1 MDLQLLTPLCMIV
14 LFFALGTF
22 LQRFSI
28 PPIWTQVLLI
38 IGFLASPL
46 SVISFEFPV
55 WALESLLFIVLFY
68 VGVQTPASEF
78 GKEAL
83 RAIPASIASTV
94 VGIAS
99 AFSVSFW
106 LGFYLYE
113 SAVISL
119 IAGAIASASLLN
131 IMEKIDLVKTEV
143 AKAAVG
149 IAIVNNLLLL
159 LAVSALSTSSDVI
172 TLAIKAGYSFGW
184 LILAVGVARYIYPR
198 VVKALN
204 ISSTEATL
212 SALLVQALL
221 LATVAHLLG
230 LSFMLGAFVSAL
242 FVKEEYLHSDVH
254 IQIRKS
260 FHTLTYLVAVPLLL
274 LSSTQFFKIDMSNIV
289 NAVILAVSVAVA
301 QYIVTYFVLWFK
313 HYGRAQSAML
323 AFTTLVRSEM
333 AFVILVFSAHLSL
346 ITPAIFTMLLLSL
359 LILTTLTP
367 FILRIGLSKL
377 QAEEPYRS
385 LLSKGSK

>member
-14 LFFALGTF
+14 LLFAFGTF

-28 PPIWTQVLLI
+28 PPIWTQTLVV
-38 IGFLASPL
+38 IGFLISPL

-83 RAIPASIASTV
+83 RALPASIGATAV
-94 VGIAS
+94 AIVS
-99 AFSVSFW
+99 AFGVSFW
-106 LGFYLYE
+106 LGYSNFE

-119 IAGAIASASLLN
+119 IVGAIASASLLN
-131 IMEKIDLVKTEV
+131 IMEKMNLVKTEV

-159 LAVSALSTSSDVI
+159 LALSALSTSSGVI
-172 TLAIKAGYSFGW
+172 SLAIKAGYSFGW
-184 LILAVGVARYIYPR
+184 LILVIGVARYIYPR

-212 SALLVQALL
+212 SALLVQALFF
-221 LATVAHLLG
+221 ATVAHLLG

-242 FVKEEYLHSDVH
+242 FVKEEYLHGDVH
-254 IQIRKS
+254 IQIRKG
-260 FHTLTYLVAVPLLL
+260 FHALTYLVAVPLLL
-274 LSSTQFFKIDMSNIV
+274 LASTQFLAIDMSNIV
-289 NAVILAVSVAVA
+289 NAAILAVSVAVA

-333 AFVILVFSAHLSL
+333 AFVLLIFSAHLSL

-359 LILTTLTP
+359 LILTIITP
-367 FILRIGLSKL
+367 FILRMGLAKL
-377 QAEEPYRS
+377 QSEEPYRS

>member
-14 LFFALGTF
+14 LLFALGTF

-28 PPIWTQVLLI
+28 PPIWTQTLVVV
-38 IGFLASPL
+38 GFLGSPL
-46 SVISFEFPV
+46 SVLSFEFPV

-83 RAIPASIASTV
+83 RALPASIGATV
-94 VGIAS
+94 VAILS
-99 AFSVSFW
+99 AFGVSFW
-106 LGFYLYE
+106 LGYSNFE

-119 IAGAIASASLLN
+119 IVGAIASASLLN
-131 IMEKIDLVKTEV
+131 IMEKMNLVKTEV

-149 IAIVNNLLLL
+149 IAIINNLLLL
-159 LAVSALSTSSDVI
+159 LAVSSLSTSSGVI
-172 TLAIKAGYSFGW
+172 SLAIKAGYSFGW
-184 LILAVGVARYIYPR
+184 LILAIGVARYIYPR

-212 SALLVQALL
+212 SALLIQALFF
-221 LATVAHLLG
+221 ATVAHLLG

-242 FVKEEYLHSDVH
+242 FVKEEYLHGDVH

-260 FHTLTYLVAVPLLL
+260 FHALTYLVAVPLLL
-274 LSSTQFFKIDMSNIV
+274 LSSTQFLKIEMSNIV
-289 NAVILAVSVAVA
+289 NAATLAIAVAVA

-333 AFVILVFSAHLSL
+333 AFVLLIFSAHLSL

-359 LILTTLTP
+359 LILTIVTP
-367 FILRIGLSKL
+367 LILRIGLSKL
-377 QAEEPYRS
+377 QSEEPYRS

>member
-14 LFFALGTF
+14 LLFALGTF

-38 IGFLASPL
+38 IGFLASPF

-83 RAIPASIASTV
+83 RAIPASISSTII
-94 VGIAS
+94 GIAS
-99 AFSVSFW
+99 AFGISFW
-106 LGFYLYE
+106 LGFSIYE

-131 IMEKIDLVKTEV
+131 MMEKLGLVKTEV
-143 AKAAVG
+143 AKAGVG
-149 IAIVNNLLLL
+149 ISIVNNLLLL
-159 LAVSALSTSSDVI
+159 LAFSALSSSADIIGLVVKS
-172 TLAIKAGYSFGW
+172 AYAFGW
-184 LILAVGVARYIYPR
+184 LVLAIAIARYIYPR
-198 VVKALN
+198 VVKSLN

-212 SALLVQALL
+212 SALLIQALF

-230 LSFMLGAFVSAL
+230 LSFILGAFVTAL
-242 FVKEEYLHSDVH
+242 FVKEEYLHGDVH

-260 FHTLTYLVAVPLLL
+260 FHTLTYLIAVPLLL
-274 LSSTQFFKIDMSNIV
+274 LSSIQFLKIDTSNIV
-289 NAVILAVSVAVA
+289 NAAILAGVVAA
-301 QYIVTYFVLWFK
+301 SQYIVTYFVLWFK
-313 HYGRAQSAML
+313 HYGRAQSTML
-323 AFTTLVRSEM
+323 ASSSLVRSEM
-333 AFVILVFSAHLSL
+333 AFVLLIFSANLSL
-346 ITPAIFTMLLLSL
+346 ITPSIFSMLLLYL
-359 LILTTLTP
+359 LILTTITP

-377 QAEEPYRS
+377 QSEEPYKS